1 MDAARFRGKSVVD
14 HGNQK
19 LIGYGVTAVVV
30 AIVFAL
36 RFRSMS
42 KERRLKLEFMWILP
56 AVMVVATVFLFMQF
70 TPHGTDWL
78 WLAAIF
84 AVGATIGWWR
94 GRLIP
99 IAIDPDTHELNTRP
113 SPAAILFLLGIF
125 VVRFALKTVFEAEA
139 EAWHISA
146 VLLTDGFVVLGVGL
160 FGVSRL
166 EMALRAIGLLRQ
178 ARAAKAAAA

>member
-1 MDAARFRGKSVVD
+1 MD

-19 LIGYGVTAVVV
+19 LISYGITAAVV

-36 RFRSMS
+36 RFRAMN

-56 AVMVVATVFLFMQF
+56 AIMVAATVFLFVQF
-70 TPHGTDWL
+70 TPHGADWL
-78 WLAAIF
+78 WLGLIF

-99 IAIDPDTHELNTRP
+99 IAIDPDTHELNTKP
-113 SPAAILFLLGIF
+113 SPAAILFLLGLF
-125 VVRFALKTVFEAEA
+125 VVRFALKAFLESEAQ
-139 EAWHISA
+139 AWHINA

-160 FGVSRL
+160 FAVSRL
-166 EMALRAIGLLRQ
+166 EMALRAIGLLRE
-178 ARAAKAAAA
+178 ARATKAAQATA

>member
-1 MDAARFRGKSVVD
+1 MD

-19 LIGYGVTAVVV
+19 LISYGITAAVV

-36 RFRSMS
+36 RFRAMN

-56 AVMVVATVFLFMQF
+56 AIMVAATVFLFVQF

-78 WLAAIF
+78 WLGLIF

-99 IAIDPDTHELNTRP
+99 IAIDPDTHELNTKP
-113 SPAAILFLLGIF
+113 SPAAILFLLGLF
-125 VVRFALKTVFEAEA
+125 VVRFALKAFLESEAQ
-139 EAWHISA
+139 AWHINA

-160 FGVSRL
+160 FAVSRL
-166 EMALRAIGLLRQ
+166 EMALRAIGLLRE
-178 ARAAKAAAA
+178 ARATKAAQAAA